1 MISRTIKG
9 LILSLLMTFSATTV
23 VAEDGSILDKLSAVD
38 GTQALI
44 AAVLV
49 VDESMELEF
58 SIAEGLDSID
68 DLVLL
73 APTNPA
79 FEALLRLEPGFL
91 NGLSVTEVQE
101 ALPSILDP
109 LGLTVS
115 DVINILLLHVGQ
127 LEEVDESTAGADA
140 LLMSGGVS
148 VAGSSEPLPVSL
160 GGEGVRI
167 NYEANVIKSDVFAD
181 NGVIHYIDTVLV
193 GDLLMP

>member
-79 FEALLRLEPGFL
+79 FEALLGLEPGFL

-115 DVINILLLHVGQ
+115 DVTNILLLHVGQ